1 MGMYEDDRIR
11 HKNALFEIVEK
22 TDVICDYCDTEY
34 DHEVD
39 DVKVGELCPKCDTG
53 VLCKRS

>member
-1 MGMYEDDRIR
+1 MYEDDRIR